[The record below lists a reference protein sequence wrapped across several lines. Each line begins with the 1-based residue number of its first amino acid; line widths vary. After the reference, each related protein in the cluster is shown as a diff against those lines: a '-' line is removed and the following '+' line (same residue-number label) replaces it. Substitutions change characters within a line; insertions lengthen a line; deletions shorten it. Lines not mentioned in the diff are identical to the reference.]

1 MRELEHKS
9 FYYNELSGLHKPQ
22 TLDESYY
29 DMLPEEDLRIRD
41 RDQVVFKW
49 FMRVI
54 CKEKQNNFSMLL
66 PPAVIHPT
74 INTEVAPQMLT

>member
-54 CKEKQNNFSMLL
+54 CKEKQIVCCFLRRSFTRLSIL
-66 PPAVIHPT
+66 RWHRKC
-74 INTEVAPQMLT
+74 